1 MSTPAHVTPHAHA
14 AAHADSVVLHH
25 HKDYR
30 GSKFGIWLFL
40 ITEVILFGGMFLL
53 YSMYRTKYP
62 ADFHTA
68 AEELNTLLGTINTL
82 VLLTSS
88 LTMALSIA
96 ATHHGNRK
104 LALWMLA
111 VTILCAVTFLVI
123 KYFEWSAKFHH
134 GIYPGSAHLSVFPK
148 GEILFFGLYFTMAG
162 VHGLHVLVGVVL
174 LSVMFLR
181 VLKQPNA
188 KTSFVAGHGLQHA
201 EGGNLAILD
210 ADGNVLWKGERLDS
224 SIERIDVKTK
234 YWPVKSRFKME
245 DFNLLENSGL
255 YWHIVDIIW
264 IFLFPL
270 FYLIT

>member
-1 MSTPAHVTPHAHA
+1 MSHAESIA
-14 AAHADSVVLHH
+14 LAH

-30 GSKFGIWLFL
+30 GSKFAIWLFL
-40 ITEVILFGGMFLL
+40 ITEVVLFGGMFLL
-53 YSMYRTKYP
+53 YAVYRSEY
-62 ADFHTA
+62 AHDFHRA
-68 AEELNTLLGTINTL
+68 AGELNTLLGSINTI

-111 VTILCAVTFLVI
+111 ATILCACGFLVI
-123 KYFEWSAKFHH
+123 KYFEWGAKIHH
-134 GIYPGSAHLSVFPK
+134 GIYPGSEHLAAFPR

-162 VHGLHVLVGVVL
+162 VHGIHVLVGVVL
-174 LSVMFLR
+174 LTVMFFR
-181 VLKQPNA
+181 VLRQPNA
-188 KTSFVAGHGLQHA
+188 KLSFVAGHGLQHA
-201 EGGNLAILD
+201 EGARLAIID
-210 ADGNVLWKGERLDS
+210 EQGNALWKGERIDTT
-224 SIERIDVKTK
+224 IQRIDVQTQ
-234 YWPVKSRFKME
+234 YWPVKHRFRRE

>member
-1 MSTPAHVTPHAHA
+1 MSHAESIA
-14 AAHADSVVLHH
+14 LAH

-30 GSKFGIWLFL
+30 GSKFAIWLFL
-40 ITEVILFGGMFLL
+40 ITEAVLFGGMFLL
-53 YSMYRTKYP
+53 YAVYRSEY
-62 ADFHTA
+62 AQDFHRA
-68 AEELNTLLGTINTL
+68 AGELNTLLGSINTI

-111 VTILCAVTFLVI
+111 ATILCACAFLVI
-123 KYFEWSAKFHH
+123 KYFEWGAKIHY
-134 GIYPGSAHLSVFPK
+134 GIYPGSEHLAAFPR

-162 VHGLHVLVGVVL
+162 VHGIHVLVGVVL
-174 LSVMFLR
+174 LTVMFFR
-181 VLKQPNA
+181 VLAQPNA
-188 KTSFVAGHGLQHA
+188 KLSFVAGHGLQHA
-201 EGGNLAILD
+201 EGARLAIVD
-210 ADGNVLWKGERLDS
+210 EQGNALWKGEKIDTT
-224 SIERIDVKTK
+224 IQRIDVQTK
-234 YWPVKSRFKME
+234 YWPVKHRFRRE

>member
-1 MSTPAHVTPHAHA
+1 MSTTAH
-14 AAHADSVVLHH
+14 SLVLAH

-30 GSKFGIWLFL
+30 GSKFAIWLFL
-40 ITEVILFGGMFLL
+40 ITEVLLFGGMFLL
-53 YSMYRTKYP
+53 YSVYRAKY
-62 ADFHTA
+62 AGDFHHA

-88 LTMALSIA
+88 LTMALAIA

-111 VTILCAVTFLVI
+111 VTILCACTFLVI

-134 GIYPGSAHLSVFPK
+134 GIYPGSAHLAAFPK

-162 VHGLHVLVGVVL
+162 VHGIHVLVGAVL
-174 LSVMFLR
+174 LTVMFIRL
-181 VLKQPNA
+181 LNQPHA
-188 KTSFVAGHGLQHA
+188 KLSFVAGHGLQHA
-201 EGGNLAILD
+201 EGGSLAVVDPEGKI
-210 ADGNVLWKGERLDS
+210 LWKGEAIDS
-224 SIERIDVKTK
+224 SIRRIDVKTLF
-234 YWPVKSRFKME
+234 WPVKSRFKVE
-245 DFNLLENSGL
+245 DFNQLENAGL
-255 YWHIVDIIW
+255 YWHIVDIVW